1 MEDKMIDLRLD
12 LEQRSTQQLADMLHA
27 ETEKETPDDDLVLL
41 VLDILEKRDADKPV
55 ELGPKSQAAW
65 QKYQA
70 KARARGRKPLIHMN
84 LILKVASFILI
95 GSILIAA
102 FLPQQATAGS
112 FWKILSSWTE
122 DLFQYENIGAEE
134 TAPEEYVFE
143 SDNPGLVQLY
153 ETVVDELGITEPVVP
168 MWLPGKP
175 VLVEILVVETPAKR
189 GAQAKFAGDD
199 GEIILI
205 FDVMGEDVS
214 PTYYKTESQ
223 VVDFERNGIIHN
235 FVRNNEVWLISWT
248 RHNIKCS
255 IFIDCQED
263 ILKDIVK
270 SIY

>member
-153 ETVVDELGITEPVVP
+153 ETVVEELGITEPVVP
-168 MWLPGKP
+168 MWLPDGNELIE
-175 VLVEILVVETPAKR
+175 LVCSESPAMKCVHARFQNGETETILM
-189 GAQAKFAGDD
+189 
-199 GEIILI
+199 
-205 FDVMGEDVS
+205 FDKMVKDLS
-214 PTYYKTESQ
+214 PTYYKAENQ
-223 VVDFERNGIIHN
+223 VVKFERNGIIHN
-235 FVRNNEVWLISWT
+235 FVQNNEVWLISWT
-248 RHNIKCS
+248 RQNIKCS
-255 IFIDCQED
+255 ISIDCQED